1 MLLLVAA
8 GSGLASF
15 DAFPLTLRV
24 DFNSPA
30 YLVLALHP
38 ELADKHQSAFLL
50 LSCFLLAAVGAKMV
64 PIKHAV
70 PRVLFLFV
78 FSYCSARTLLGYGFP
93 LAMSVNSPHHGTFQ
107 LPWMFC
113 LASSFTATSA
123 AIQSSLN
130 NKAGSGSSLGM
141 NMFIICAC
149 LPFGALLWSSL
160 SGSFFENSQGIFW
173 TAAVTN
179 ALLSISKRIT
189 ELARE
194 IKVRG
199 AGSGYKKSLT
209 EIKEESSSASICL
222 ITSSMCVL
230 WTLSSSLLN
239 PSTSSDI
246 NVPLSCLTL
255 MCLNRKIRLIEVHP
269 VALAGVAASI
279 WWLVS
284 GIYSIFVK
292 GYATSAGLAHFELNV
307 GIFGDENI
315 SFWNSEGLWYPL
327 LNLVLLIIPLP
338 AIALGFMRRKGESE
352 DVLFILAIM
361 SLLPII
367 CAQCSSVRLLGI
379 MGTVFGAW
387 RCYDVGV
394 KQADS
399 NRLI

>member
-1 MLLLVAA
+1 MLLVAA
-8 GSGLASF
+8 GSALVTF
-15 DAFPLTLRV
+15 EAFPLTLRI
-24 DFNSPA
+24 DYDSPT
-30 YLVLALHP
+30 YLVIALHP
-38 ELADKHQSAFLL
+38 ELADSHQSAFLL

-70 PRVLFLFV
+70 PRVLFLFA
-78 FSYCSARTLLGYGFP
+78 FSYCAARTLLGYGFP
-93 LAMSVNSPHHGTFQ
+93 LALNTNSPHHGTFQ
-107 LPWMFC
+107 LPWLFC
-113 LASSFTATSA
+113 LASAFTATSA

-130 NKAGSGSSLGM
+130 SKAGSGSVLGM

-160 SGSFFENSQGIFW
+160 TGTFFEVSQGIFW
-173 TAAVTN
+173 CAAVTN
-179 ALLSISKRIT
+179 ASLSIAKRLT
-189 ELARE
+189 QLMRE

-199 AGSGYKKSLT
+199 AGSGYKKSIA
-209 EIKEESSSASICL
+209 EIREDTSSASICL

-269 VALAGVAASI
+269 VALAGVAAST

-284 GIYSIFVK
+284 GVYSIFVK
-292 GYATSAGLAHFELNV
+292 GYATSTGMAHFELNV
-307 GIFGDENI
+307 GIFGDENV
-315 SFWNSEGLWYPL
+315 SFWNTDGVWYPL
-327 LNLVLLIIPLP
+327 MNLALLIIPLP

-352 DVLFILAIM
+352 DILFILAIM
-361 SLLPII
+361 SLLPVI
-367 CAQCSSVRLLGI
+367 CAQCSSVRLLGV

>member
-1 MLLLVAA
+1 MTAAVSGLVA
-8 GSGLASF
+8 F
-15 DAFPLTLRV
+15 EAFPLTLRI
-24 DFNSPA
+24 DSDSPT
-30 YLVLALHP
+30 YMVLALHP
-38 ELADKHQSAFLL
+38 ELADSHQSAFLL

-70 PRVLFLFV
+70 PRVLFLFA
-78 FSYCSARTLLGYGFP
+78 FSYCAARTLLGYGFP
-93 LAMSVNSPHHGTFQ
+93 LAMNASSPHHGTFQ

-130 NKAGSGSSLGM
+130 SKAGSGSVLGM
-141 NMFIICAC
+141 NMFIACAC
-149 LPFGALLWSSL
+149 LPYGALLWSSL
-160 SGSFFENSQGIFW
+160 TGSFFENSQGIFW
-173 TAAVTN
+173 SAAVTN
-179 ALLSISKRIT
+179 ALLSVSQRIT
-189 ELARE
+189 QLSRE

-199 AGSGYKKSLT
+199 SGGGYKKSLG
-209 EIKEESSSASICL
+209 EIKEEASSASVCL

-284 GIYSIFVK
+284 GLYSIFVK
-292 GYATSAGLAHFELNV
+292 GYAASAGMAHFELNV
-307 GIFGDENI
+307 GIFGDENV
-315 SFWNSEGLWYPL
+315 SFWNSDSVWYPL

-352 DVLFILAIM
+352 DVLFILAII

-367 CAQCSSVRLLGI
+367 CAQCSSVRLLGL